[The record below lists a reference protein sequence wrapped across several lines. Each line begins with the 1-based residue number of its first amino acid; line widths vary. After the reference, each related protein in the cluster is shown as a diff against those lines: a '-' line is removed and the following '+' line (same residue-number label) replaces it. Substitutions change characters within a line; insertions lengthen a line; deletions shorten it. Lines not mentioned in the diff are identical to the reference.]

1 MGESESKSP
10 PKSLVRSFS
19 AMPRELR
26 MLDAVARYHG
36 LSKSGTI
43 RALLR
48 KEFWRIFPAG
58 TVEIKP
64 TEGARIVGG
73 KNVDE

>member
-10 PKSLVRSFS
+10 QKSVVRSFS
-19 AMPRELR
+19 AMPRELE

-36 LSKSGTI
+36 LTKSGTI

-58 TVEIKP
+58 TEEIRP
-64 TEGARIVGG
+64 AQGARIVGG
-73 KNVDE
+73 TDVNE

>member
-1 MGESESKSP
+1 MTNAKPRSV
-10 PKSLVRSFS
+10 VRSFS
-19 AMPRELR
+19 ATSRELT
-26 MLDAVARYHG
+26 MLEAVARYHG

-58 TVEIKP
+58 TAEIRP
-64 TEGARIVGG
+64 EEGARIVGG
-73 KNVDE
+73 GDGDD